1 MTTQTTTTRPWL
13 RRAARILLAVIL
25 VGVLLWGAMFL
36 RATVLRPRAAQQE
49 ATGALALAEADLD
62 ALAQEDAAALDPEL
76 GAPVGRTRTLQ
87 CALEPTDQG
96 WFVADHRQRCTVHEV
111 EVRAVPLDLA
121 DPSARTGA
129 LLEQEAGWEQESG
142 PLVLAGT
149 DCTIVGED
157 SVPADDQLEVMI
169 PEVHVA
175 ALLVD
180 DLDEVEG
187 CLDPDAPSLRA
198 LDSDSRELASTPV
211 PADAS
216 GQHLL
221 VIVRQEL
228 ITNTS
233 LGCLP
238 LPMFCEP
245 PVSGVRM
252 PDAG

>member
-13 RRAARILLAVIL
+13 RRGVRILLALLL

-49 ATGALALAEADLD
+49 AADALALAEADLD

-76 GAPVGRTRTLQ
+76 GAPVGSTRTLQ
-87 CALEPTDQG
+87 CALEPSDRG
-96 WFVADHRQRCTVHEV
+96 WFVADHQQRCVVHEV
-111 EVRAVPLDLA
+111 EVRVVPQDLA
-121 DPSARTGA
+121 DPAARSGA
-129 LLEQEAGWEQESG
+129 LLEDEAGWVQEAG

-149 DCTIVGED
+149 DCTIVGEA
-157 SVPADDQLEVMI
+157 SAPADEQLEVMT
-169 PEVHVA
+169 PEVHRA

-180 DLDEVEG
+180 DLDGVEG
-187 CLDPDAPSLRA
+187 CLDPDAPSSRA
-198 LDSDSRELASTPV
+198 LDSASRELASTPV

-216 GQHLL
+216 GQRLL

-238 LPMFCEP
+238 LPLFCEP
-245 PVSGVRM
+245 PVSSVQM